1 VDTFCK
7 GRLRMA
13 MQLQQE
19 DVKKIFIQLAETF
32 NKEKDFLN
40 DLDSKIGDGDH
51 GLSMSR
57 GFKAVTETV
66 EKNPDLTTSDILTEG
81 GMQFNEVTGSTIG
94 ILIFSAMRAAG
105 LVVKDKETIN
115 LKDLQNM
122 LQASIEAIKKRGKAS
137 KGQKTILDSL
147 IPALEYLEKQ
157 NAQIEESLIIKGMVK
172 KALEGAES
180 TKKLKSQIGRAKWF
194 SDRSVGVMD
203 PGAYTGY
210 LILNTIGEYITK
222 KNQFE

>member
-1 VDTFCK
+1 
-7 GRLRMA
+7 MA
-13 MQLQQE
+13 IQLQQE

-32 NKEKDFLN
+32 NREKDFLN

-57 GFKAVTETV
+57 GFKTVMKTV
-66 EKNPDLTTSDILTEG
+66 EKSPDLSISDMLIKG

-94 ILIFSAMRAAG
+94 ILIFSAMREAG

-137 KGQKTILDSL
+137 RGQKTILDSL
-147 IPALEYLEKQ
+147 IPSLEYLEKQ
-157 NAQIEESLIIKGMVK
+157 KSKIDESLIIKGMIK
-172 KALEGAES
+172 KAFDGAES
-180 TKKLKSQIGRAKWF
+180 TKNLESQIGRAKWF
-194 SDRSVGVMD
+194 SDRSVGVID

-210 LILNTIGEYITK
+210 LIIKTIGEYIIIY
-222 KNQFE
+222 NMI

>member
-1 VDTFCK
+1 
-7 GRLRMA
+7 MA
-13 MQLQQE
+13 IQLQLE
-19 DVKKIFIQLAETF
+19 DIKKIFIQLAETF
-32 NKEKDFLN
+32 NREKDFLN

-57 GFKAVTETV
+57 GFKTVMKTV
-66 EKNPDLTTSDILTEG
+66 EKSPDLSISDMLIKG

-94 ILIFSAMRAAG
+94 ILIFSAMREAG

-137 KGQKTILDSL
+137 RGQKTILDSL
-147 IPALEYLEKQ
+147 IPSLEYLEKQ
-157 NAQIEESLIIKGMVK
+157 KSKIDESLIIKGMIK
-172 KALEGAES
+172 KAFDGAES
-180 TKKLKSQIGRAKWF
+180 TKNLESQIGRAKWF
-194 SDRSVGVMD
+194 SDRSIGVID

-210 LILNTIGEYITK
+210 LIIKTIGEYIIIY
-222 KNQFE
+222 NMI

>member
-1 VDTFCK
+1 
-7 GRLRMA
+7 MA
-13 MQLQQE
+13 IQLQQE

-32 NKEKDFLN
+32 NREKDFLN

-57 GFKAVTETV
+57 GFKTVMKTV
-66 EKNPDLTTSDILTEG
+66 EKSPDLSISDMLIKG

-94 ILIFSAMRAAG
+94 ILIFSAMREAG

-137 KGQKTILDSL
+137 RGQKTILDSL
-147 IPALEYLEKQ
+147 IPSLEYLEKQ
-157 NAQIEESLIIKGMVK
+157 KSKIDESLIIKGMIK
-172 KALEGAES
+172 KAFDGAES
-180 TKKLKSQIGRAKWF
+180 TKNLESQIGRAKWF
-194 SDRSVGVMD
+194 SDRSIGVID

-210 LILNTIGEYITK
+210 LIIKTIGEYIIIY
-222 KNQFE
+222 NMI